1 MDLVSR
7 NFLQKAPSLS
17 FAMPGDSSSPTLTQ
31 LDHVILVE
39 SPSRRAVGGY
49 TWQYTTENLP
59 CSICAGQSRK
69 GCRLPGNSC
78 AEYNWLKAES
88 RSRFRPS
95 ALTPVWGVSECKTLR
110 SQCNCNQPQ
119 FAHH

>member
-1 MDLVSR
+1 KASNRARKCTKTRVECNNTVTTSELSRGGGVAFRQEGRTRTMDLVSR

-59 CSICAGQSRK
+59 CSICAGQSRT
-69 GCRLPGNSC
+69 GCRLPG
-78 AEYNWLKAES
+78 
-88 RSRFRPS
+88 
-95 ALTPVWGVSECKTLR
+95 
-110 SQCNCNQPQ
+110 
-119 FAHH
+119 